1 MTYQLTAGI
10 HINKLVILHTL
21 HSFKEFHFLCY
32 NLLWYDFMFFHDVP
46 CADYCLYFFQ
56 VYLSHFIEIYLTL
69 KFTLLDVQATMAADA
84 LVSVFLLDE
93 YGNFEV
99 DSEGHALV
107 QRIGLLD
114 TFMYAT
120 C

>member
-1 MTYQLTAGI
+1 M
-10 HINKLVILHTL
+10 
-21 HSFKEFHFLCY
+21 EFHFLCY
-32 NLLWYDFMFFHDVP
+32 NLLWYDFRFFHDVP
-46 CADYCLYFFQ
+46 CADYCLYFFRCTCHI
-56 VYLSHFIEIYLTL
+56 LL

-99 DSEGHALV
+99 DSDGLALV

>member
-1 MTYQLTAGI
+1 M
-10 HINKLVILHTL
+10 
-21 HSFKEFHFLCY
+21 
-32 NLLWYDFMFFHDVP
+32 
-46 CADYCLYFFQ
+46 
-56 VYLSHFIEIYLTL
+56 YLSHLIEIYLTL

-93 YGNFEV
+93 IGNFEV